1 MVSKKAVQKK
11 NFQIPE
17 WAHFLASAA
26 ALGFALGGPNL
37 NGYLIS
43 FAAAAALLFLHDFAG
58 HKFIAGRYGARAE
71 IKFSP
76 VGSAIGI
83 LTSFFGLILTPPSYV
98 FINEKKANDAK
109 DNFKK
114 EFGIIALAGPAVNI
128 VAAALLI
135 ALSSFAPQIFL
146 YAAKISFLI
155 ATINLLPVGP
165 LDGLKVARWSW
176 IIWGAAI
183 IISVSGYLLIR

>member
-1 MVSKKAVQKK
+1 MISKKAISKK
-11 NFQIPE
+11 SFQIPE

-43 FAAAAALLFLHDFAG
+43 FSVVAALLFLHDFAG
-58 HKFIAGRYGARAE
+58 HKFAASRYGAKAE
-71 IKFSP
+71 IKFWP

-83 LTSFFGLILTPPSYV
+83 LTSLFGIILTPPSYI
-98 FINEKKANDAK
+98 FINEKNPK
-109 DNFKK
+109 DIENNFKK
-114 EFGIIALAGPAVNI
+114 DFGIIALAGPAANV
-128 VAAALLI
+128 VAAAVLI
-135 ALSSFAPQIFL
+135 AVSSFSPQIFL

-155 ATINLLPVGP
+155 ATINLLPVAS

-176 IIWGAAI
+176 LIWGAAI